1 MEVWTEKYRPKK
13 LREIVGQD
21 DIVERLEAFVKT
33 QSLPHLLFAG
43 PAGTGKTT
51 AALCIARELYG
62 EGYRQNILELN
73 ASDERG
79 IDVVRH
85 KVKDFARTMSLGDVP
100 YKLIYLDESD
110 ALTREAQQA
119 LRRTMENYSS
129 TCRFIL
135 ACNYSSKII
144 EPIQSRC
151 SVFRFKPIG
160 AKELAK
166 RIEHIAREE
175 KAHIDK
181 EAVDAIVLLSEG
193 DVRNATN
200 MLQSA
205 ASTGKKITEETI
217 YEITSRAK
225 PKEVKEILEL
235 ALSGSFPEARKRLED
250 ILIKQ
255 GLAGLDVIRE
265 IHSSVFSLDLP
276 DADKIAL
283 VDKVGEYE
291 FRLVEGADERLQL
304 DALLAQFT
312 LYGKKK

>member
-1 MEVWTEKYRPKK
+1 MR
-13 LREIVGQD
+13 
-21 DIVERLEAFVKT
+21 T

-62 EGYRQNILELN
+62 DGYRQNILELN

-119 LRRTMENYSS
+119 LRRTMENYSA

-135 ACNYSSKII
+135 SCNYSSKLI

-151 SVFRFKPIG
+151 SVFRFKPVG
-160 AKELAK
+160 AKELAR
-166 RIEHIAREE
+166 RIEHVAKDENV
-175 KAHIDK
+175 HIEK

-193 DVRNATN
+193 DVRNAIN

-217 YEITSRAK
+217 YEVTSRAK
-225 PKEVKEILEL
+225 PKAVKEILDL
-235 ALSGSFPEARKRLED
+235 ALADNFPEARKKLED

-265 IHSSVFSLDLP
+265 IHSAVFALSLP

-291 FRLVEGADERLQL
+291 FRLVEGADERIQL

>member
-1 MEVWTEKYRPKK
+1 MEVWTEKYRPKRLK
-13 LREIVGQD
+13 EIVGQD
-21 DIVERLEAFVKT
+21 EIIERLEAFVKT

-62 EGYRQNILELN
+62 DGYRQNILELN

-119 LRRTMENYSS
+119 LRRTMENYSA

-135 ACNYSSKII
+135 SCNYSSKLI

-151 SVFRFKPIG
+151 SVFRFKPVG
-160 AKELAK
+160 AKELAR
-166 RIEHIAREE
+166 RIEHVAKDENV
-175 KAHIDK
+175 HIEK

-193 DVRNATN
+193 DVRNAIN

-217 YEITSRAK
+217 YEVTSRAK

-235 ALSGSFPEARKRLED
+235 ALSGSFPEARKKLED

-265 IHSSVFSLDLP
+265 IHSAVFALSLP

-291 FRLVEGADERLQL
+291 FRLVEGADERIQL